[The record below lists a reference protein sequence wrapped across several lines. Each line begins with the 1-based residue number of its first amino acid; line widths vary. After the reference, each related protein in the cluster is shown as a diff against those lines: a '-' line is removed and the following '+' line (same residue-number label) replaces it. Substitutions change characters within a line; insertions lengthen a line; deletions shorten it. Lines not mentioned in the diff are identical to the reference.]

1 MSDGRERYNPVS
13 NVCKMKVPISIII
26 PIYNEAD
33 NLARCLESL
42 GWADEI
48 FVIDSNSID
57 GSQEIAQKHGAK
69 LIQFKYNGNWPKKK
83 NWALDNLSFKNDW
96 VFIIDADE
104 ELVPE
109 AEDEFR
115 EICTTNKHRFDG
127 YFINRR
133 FFFIGKWLKHAYYP
147 NWNLR
152 LFKHRLGRY
161 EKLTDLP
168 TESGDV
174 EIHEHIILNG
184 KAGYLKSEM
193 NHYAFP
199 TVEKFIE
206 KHNRHSN
213 WEARVAVDRY
223 LGVKSA
229 GALQSKN
236 IGWRRKL
243 KAFSKHLP
251 FRPFL
256 RFFYIYII
264 QCGFLDGR
272 EGYCFARLH
281 AFYEA
286 LCIYKTYE
294 LKKALNRK
302 PKQ

>member
-1 MSDGRERYNPVS
+1 
-13 NVCKMKVPISIII
+13 MKVPISIII

-33 NLARCLESL
+33 NLDQCLKSCN
-42 GWADEI
+42 WADEV
-48 FVIDSNSID
+48 FVIDSNSTD
-57 GSQEIAQKHGAK
+57 GTQEIAEKHGAK
-69 LIQFKYNGNWPKKK
+69 LIQFEYNGTWPKKK
-83 NWALDNLSFKNDW
+83 NWALENLPFKHER

-104 ELVPE
+104 ELPPE
-109 AEDEFR
+109 AEEEFR
-115 EICTTNKHRFDG
+115 EICTTNKRGFDG

-152 LFKHRLGRY
+152 LFKHKLGRY

-174 EIHEHIILNG
+174 EIHEHIILKG

-199 TVEKFIE
+199 TVEKFVE

-223 LGVKSA
+223 LGAKSA
-229 GALQSKN
+229 KSLQSKN
-236 IGWRRKL
+236 IGWRRRL
-243 KAFSKHLP
+243 KAFSKYLP

-264 QCGFLDGR
+264 QRGFLDGR
-272 EGYCFARLH
+272 EGYYFARLH
-281 AFYEA
+281 AFYES
-286 LCIYKTYE
+286 LCVYKTYE
-294 LKKALNRK
+294 LKKVLNRK
-302 PKQ
+302 PNQ